1 VTSDSEYDK
10 LFEDTV
16 TRIWPD
22 LALSGRNSDLLT
34 SAYEHYSKFADAGD
48 FEKADIC
55 IDVLKMACERL
66 KQDTPSKGKEFRF
79 GTLGQN
85 SVVLCSFCSRSSDEV
100 RLAAGPNVFICE
112 HCVKDIQ
119 SSFDDKK

>member
-10 LFEDTV
+10 LFEDTA

-22 LALSGRNSDLLT
+22 LALSGQSSDLLT

-55 IDVLKMACERL
+55 IDVIKMTCERL
-66 KQDTPSKGKEFRF
+66 TQNKSPKDGEFRSEK
-79 GTLGQN
+79 LGQN
-85 SVVLCSFCSRSSDEV
+85 SVFLCSFCSRSSEEV

-112 HCVKDIQ
+112 HCAKDLQ
-119 SSFDDKK
+119 SSFHDKS